1 MTILEFLN
9 VTGGYF
15 SKHGVESPRLTAE
28 LLLATALGKKRMQL
42 YLEFESEVSP
52 AVLDQLRPL
61 VKRRAQGEPLQ
72 YVQGFAEFAG
82 AKFIVTPDVLIPRP
96 ETELLLERMIALLGP
111 TPDPAHGALAD
122 LGTGSGIL
130 AVTLARKFPALP
142 VHAVDLSPA
151 ALAVARSNG
160 EGLANLTFH
169 EGNLLAPLAGIPLQA
184 VAANLPYIP
193 SPAIETLSREVR
205 QEPRLALDGGADGL
219 DLVRELIAQNASSP
233 APLLGLEIGDGQAA
247 AVGELLK
254 AGGYRAVES
263 IKDLRGMARVLIGNN
278 RG

>member
-61 VKRRAQGEPLQ
+61 VRRRAQGEPLQ

-82 AKFIVTPDVLIPRP
+82 AKFAVTPDVLIPRP
-96 ETELLLERMIALLGP
+96 ETELLWERIAALIGP
-111 TPDPAHGALAD
+111 DPDPAGGAIAD
-122 LGTGSGIL
+122 IGTGSGIL
-130 AVTLARKFPALP
+130 AVTLARKFPKLP
-142 VHAVDLSPA
+142 VHAVDFSPA
-151 ALAVARSNG
+151 ALAIARRNG

-169 EGNLLAPLAGIPLQA
+169 EGDLLAPLAGIALQA
-184 VAANLPYIP
+184 VVANLPYIP
-193 SPAIETLSREVR
+193 SPAIETLSREVH

-219 DLVRELIAQNASSP
+219 DLVRRLIAQNATSP
-233 APLLGLEIGDGQAA
+233 TPLLGLEIGDGQAA
-247 AVGELLK
+247 EVEELLK